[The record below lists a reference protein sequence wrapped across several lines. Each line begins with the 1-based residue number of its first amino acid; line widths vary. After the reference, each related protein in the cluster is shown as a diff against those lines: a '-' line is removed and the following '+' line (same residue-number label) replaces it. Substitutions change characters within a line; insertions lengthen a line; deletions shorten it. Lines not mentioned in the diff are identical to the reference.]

1 MLIGIDASRAN
12 KPNRTG
18 VEWYAY
24 HLIQELKQIT
34 ADGPHKWVLYSN
46 EPLKDGLEKLP
57 ENWYEVRA
65 TWPPKYLWTKVR
77 MSWEM
82 WRRPTDVLFAPAHVL
97 PPMRPER
104 GVVTVHD
111 VGFRRYPKLYTKKD
125 IAYHER
131 STQLIAKSTARI
143 ITVSEF
149 SGNEIASLYGIDTR
163 RIAVTPLGVDHALY
177 RPVDAETI
185 RSLRQTH
192 RLPHAYFLA
201 IGRLEA
207 KKNTVNL
214 IKAFETF
221 KARRGVGDPT
231 HLVLAGLPGNG
242 YEEIKKAIAASPQR
256 THIREIGYVNEEDKP
271 ALIAGARAL
280 VHISWYEGFGIP
292 AVEAMACGCPVIAA
306 NNASLPEVIGEGNGI
321 FVPPADNDAT
331 ARAMDRVDSDD
342 ARRAELVKK
351 GIARAAHYT
360 WRRTAEATLPVLT
373 DWYGIQ

>member
-34 ADGPHKWVLYSN
+34 ANGPHQWVLYSN

-65 TWPPKYLWTKVR
+65 KWPPKYLWTNVR

-97 PPMRPER
+97 PPVRPDR

-111 VGFRRYPKLYTKKD
+111 VGFRRHPNVYTKQGRT
-125 IAYHER
+125 YHESAMR
-131 STQLIAKSTARI
+131 SLLKDDTRI

-149 SGNEIASLYGIDTR
+149 SGREIAALYNIDTR
-163 RIAVTPLGVDHALY
+163 RIAVTPLGVDHTQY
-177 RPVDAETI
+177 RPMNAEAI
-185 RSLRQTH
+185 QDVRQAL
-192 RLPHAYFLA
+192 RLPHAYFLS
-201 IGRLEA
+201 IGWMGP
-207 KKNTVNL
+207 KKNLINT
-214 IKAFETF
+214 IKAFEIF

-231 HLVLAGLPGNG
+231 HLVLAGPQGRD
-242 YEEIKKAIAASPQR
+242 YEAIKKAIDASPQR
-256 THIREIGYVNEEDKP
+256 THIREIGYVKEEDKP

-292 AVEAMACGCPVIAA
+292 VVEAMACGCPVIAS
-306 NNASLPEVIGEGNGI
+306 NNSALPEVIGDGNGI

-331 ARAMDRVDSDD
+331 ARAMDRIDSDD
-342 ARRAELVKK
+342 ARRKELIEK
-351 GIARAAHYT
+351 GVARAAQYT

-373 DWYGIQ
+373 DWYGLH